1 MDQSKELWAI
11 VELFGHQRIAGK
23 VSEQVLGGNFLRV
36 DVPQTKDEPAWTRF
50 LNPSAVYAINPC
62 SEEVATAVA
71 NQLKVKPINIWDAAE
86 IVKRIESQ
94 RLEQKSLK
102 ESSPSPDLDG
112 DDEEE
117 EEEEEYDNRDL

>member
-94 RLEQKSLK
+94 RLEQKSLSGK
-102 ESSPSPDLDG
+102 DDDSDLDDDG
-112 DDEEE
+112 DDDR
-117 EEEEEYDNRDL
+117 Y